1 MVSDLIRNHVTVF
14 KREIEGMVNWSACIA
29 AVLAVSGN
37 GVMESGNQE
46 STVVGSGVS
55 VTVTAADEPAQ
66 EGAEK
71 PAATGEESSAAPA
84 ELPAQTGEQK
94 RIEVRVQSRRE
105 DGKAGQAPKVVT
117 QGRIVVVGP
126 DGIRREYD
134 LNDAEGRAVILKM
147 DGGTDALAELESLS
161 GRAAEAAEN
170 VAPQQ
175 TEERMVIGVI
185 CEEASQLLRRHLKL
199 ENAGLV
205 VIGVSEGRPAAE
217 AGIEVDD
224 VLVSVNDQRILTRE
238 QLVELVTNAD
248 GKPLQVTLLRDGE
261 PRTIAVTPRKMAVPV
276 EGFMSATSQFML
288 PPEFR
293 QMMESGRL
301 VPGQL
306 IHPGVIVEGAVPASP
321 TDLQKMLQSLRSE
334 AEAATATQPADLAEQ
349 LEKLR
354 SEVQKLHEE
363 VQRLQNK

>member
-1 MVSDLIRNHVTVF
+1 
-14 KREIEGMVNWSACIA
+14 MVNWSACIA

-37 GVMESGNQE
+37 SVLESGDQE
-46 STVVGSGVS
+46 PTVGGSGVA
-55 VTVTAADEPAQ
+55 VTVTAVDEPAS

-71 PAATGEESSAAPA
+71 PATPGEGSPAAPA
-84 ELPAQTGEQK
+84 ELPAPAGEQK

-105 DGKAGQAPKVVT
+105 DGKAGEAPKVTT

-134 LNDAEGRAVILKM
+134 LNDAEGRAVILQM

-161 GRAAEAAEN
+161 GDVVTAERIAAPA
-170 VAPQQ
+170 
-175 TEERMVIGVI
+175 TEERMVIGVV
-185 CEEASQLLRRHLKL
+185 CEEASKLLRRHLKL
-199 ENAGLV
+199 EDAGLV
-205 VIGVSEGRPAAE
+205 VLGVSEGRPAAE

-224 VLVSVNDQRILTRE
+224 VLVSVNDQRLQTRE

-248 GKPLQVTLLRDGE
+248 GKPLQLTLLRDGE
-261 PRTIAVTPRKMAVPV
+261 PRTIEVTPRKMSVPV
-276 EGFMSATSQFML
+276 EGVVSGASQFVL
-288 PPEFR
+288 PQELQ
-293 QMMESGRL
+293 QMMQSRGL

-334 AEAATATQPADLAEQ
+334 AEAATAIQPTDLAEQ

-354 SEVQKLHEE
+354 AEVQKLHEE

>member
-1 MVSDLIRNHVTVF
+1 
-14 KREIEGMVNWSACIA
+14 MVNWSACIA

-37 GVMESGNQE
+37 SVLESGDQE
-46 STVVGSGVS
+46 STVVGSGVA
-55 VTVTAADEPAQ
+55 VTVTAVDEPAS
-66 EGAEK
+66 EGSEK
-71 PAATGEESSAAPA
+71 PAAPGEGSPAAPA
-84 ELPAQTGEQK
+84 ELPAPAGEQK

-105 DGKAGQAPKVVT
+105 EGKAGEAPKVMT

-134 LNDAEGRAVILKM
+134 LNDAEGRAVILQM

-161 GRAAEAAEN
+161 GRAAGAEN
-170 VAPQQ
+170 TGLQA
-175 TEERMVIGVI
+175 TEERMVIGVV
-185 CEEASQLLRRHLKL
+185 CEEASKLLRRHLKL
-199 ENAGLV
+199 DDAGLV
-205 VIGVSEGRPAAE
+205 VLGVSEGRPAAE

-224 VLVSVNDQRILTRE
+224 VLVSVNDQRLQTRE

-248 GKPLQVTLLRDGE
+248 GKPLQVTVLRDGE
-261 PRTIAVTPRKMAVPV
+261 PRTIEVTPRKMSVPV
-276 EGFMSATSQFML
+276 EGVVSGAPQFVL
-288 PPEFR
+288 PQELQ
-293 QMMESGRL
+293 QMMQSRGL
-301 VPGQL
+301 APGQL

-334 AEAATATQPADLAEQ
+334 AEAATATQPTDLSEQ

-354 SEVQKLHEE
+354 TEVQKLHEE

>member
-1 MVSDLIRNHVTVF
+1 
-14 KREIEGMVNWSACIA
+14 MVNWSACVA

-37 GVMESGNQE
+37 SVLESGEQE
-46 STVVGSGVS
+46 STVVGSGVA
-55 VTVTAADEPAQ
+55 VTVTAVDEPAS

-71 PAATGEESSAAPA
+71 PAATGEGSPAAPA
-84 ELPAQTGEQK
+84 ELPSPAGEQK

-105 DGKAGQAPKVVT
+105 EGKAGEAPKVMT

-134 LNDAEGRAVILKM
+134 LNDAEGRAVILQM

-161 GRAAEAAEN
+161 GRAAGAEN
-170 VAPQQ
+170 TGPQA
-175 TEERMVIGVI
+175 TEERMVIGVV
-185 CEEASQLLRRHLKL
+185 CEEASKLLRRHLKL
-199 ENAGLV
+199 DDAGLV
-205 VIGVSEGRPAAE
+205 VLGVSEGRPAAE

-224 VLVSVNDQRILTRE
+224 VLVSVNDQRLQTRE

-354 SEVQKLHEE
+354 TEVQKLHEE

>member
-1 MVSDLIRNHVTVF
+1 
-14 KREIEGMVNWSACIA
+14 MVNWSACIA

-37 GVMESGNQE
+37 GVLESGDQE

-55 VTVTAADEPAQ
+55 VTVTAADEPAP
-66 EGAEK
+66 EGTEK
-71 PAATGEESSAAPA
+71 PAATGEDSSPAPGELLAPA
-84 ELPAQTGEQK
+84 GEQK

-161 GRAAEAAEN
+161 GRAVASEKT
-170 VAPQQ
+170 APQA
-175 TEERMVIGVI
+175 TEERMVIGVV
-185 CEEASQLLRRHLKL
+185 CEEASKLLRRHLKL

-224 VLVSVNDQRILTRE
+224 VLVSVNDQRLLSRE

-248 GKPLQVTLLRDGE
+248 GKPLQLTVLRDGE
-261 PRTIAVTPRKMAVPV
+261 PRTIEVTPRKMSVPV
-276 EGFMSATSQFML
+276 ESVASGASQFVL
-288 PPEFR
+288 PQEFR

-306 IHPGVIVEGAVPASP
+306 MHPGVIVEGEVPASP
-321 TDLQKMLQSLRSE
+321 TDLQKMLQSLRIE
-334 AEAATATQPADLAEQ
+334 AEAATATQPLAEQ

-354 SEVQKLHEE
+354 TEVQKLHEE